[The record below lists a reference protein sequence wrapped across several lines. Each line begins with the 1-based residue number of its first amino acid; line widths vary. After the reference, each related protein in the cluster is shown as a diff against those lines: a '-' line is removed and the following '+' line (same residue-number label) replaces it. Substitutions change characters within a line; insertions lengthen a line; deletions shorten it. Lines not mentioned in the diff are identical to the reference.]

1 VDLIRGAGGDKS
13 VPYVALVMYY
23 YRTSHRLA
31 AHLYPVLLRTNS
43 ITIYVSVLCRIRY
56 RFFPT
61 KTPAFYCTVGS
72 EPALY
77 LYVIQC
83 TA

>member
-1 VDLIRGAGGDKS
+1 MWGGDKS
-13 VPYVALVMYY
+13 APCVALVIYY
-23 YRTSHRLA
+23 FRTSHRLA
-31 AHLYPVLLRTNS
+31 AHIYPVPLRTNS
-43 ITIYVSVLCRIRY
+43 ITIYVYDLCRIWY
-56 RFFPT
+56 HVFPT

-83 TA
+83 TV